1 MIKIWEE
8 QLAKKPRYFW
18 KLVDDEEQPGRI
30 LLAVVDEEGVVNGC
44 GYILGI
50 TAEGFLETYPGVDEQ
65 LVNEVGL
72 KVDPQRRI
80 RFKYEN

>member
-1 MIKIWEE
+1 MIKIWEKE
-8 QLAKKPRYFW
+8 LAKKPKYFL
-18 KLVDDEEQPGRI
+18 KLVEDKENPGQI
-30 LLAVVDEEGVVNGC
+30 LLAIVNEEGVVNGC

-65 LVNEVGL
+65 QANEVGL
-72 KVDPQRRI
+72 KLDPQQKI